1 MTAVDTIEES
11 GVDKCHLDPDHCLG
25 FFVPSAFVK
34 STKCTICFSQCLV
47 TFFSIYAWDEMM

>member
-11 GVDKCHLDPDHCLG
+11 GVNKCHLDPDHCLG

-34 STKCTICFSQCLV
+34 STKCPICFSQCFV
-47 TFFSIYAWDEMM
+47 NFFLDLCMG